1 MTPAIDLLRMLGID
15 HDHVE
20 YHHDP
25 AHASFG
31 IEAAEALGV
40 DADSIFKTLMVT
52 FDDGTH
58 AIGIVPVVCK
68 LDLRAMAAAAG
79 AKKAAMT
86 DPDEAERRSG
96 YVVGGISPFGQ
107 KRPSPTFLD
116 EWAMAHDRIHCSG
129 GRRGLE
135 VGLAPDDL
143 VSVLDAAVAP
153 IAVWPH

>member
-1 MTPAIDLLRMLGID
+1 MTPSIELLRSLGIE
-15 HDHVE
+15 HDVVE

-25 AHASFG
+25 AHGSFG
-31 IEAAEALGV
+31 MEAAEALGV
-40 DADSIFKTLMVT
+40 EADSIFKTLMVT
-52 FDDGTH
+52 LDDGST
-58 AIGIVPVVCK
+58 AIGIVPVICT
-68 LDLRAMAAAAG
+68 LDLKGLAAAAG
-79 AKKAAMT
+79 AKRAAMT

-116 EWAMAHDRIHCSG
+116 EWAMAHDQIHCSG

-135 VGLAPDDL
+135 VGVAPEDL

-153 IAVWPH
+153 IAVWPI